1 MTHKLFLPFSANRET
16 VEDWE
21 NGQQLIKFL
30 DQLDIFE
37 SCGKKA
43 EIESLESLLN
53 GQLRGNYLTKFY
65 LPLSMDTHINSKR
78 AQTQLISGPVS
89 KLSQPTYQPT
99 FDSSASPFSSQS
111 YSQRD
116 SGLES
121 EILSQQY
128 SHPLSQPKFTQIDY
142 LQTYLNQSDHFNDFS
157 QPYHSGSSPRWSGDP
172 YSQGNFSQTGPYR
185 L

>member
-1 MTHKLFLPFSANRET
+1 MNLWVIIYDIISPFSADRET

-78 AQTQLISGPVS
+78 AQTQLISGPVT
-89 KLSQPTYQPT
+89 KMSQPTYQPT
-99 FDSSASPFSSQS
+99 FNPCSSTSPFSSQS

-121 EILSQQY
+121 ENYSQQY
-128 SHPLSQPKFTQIDY
+128 SQSLSQHNTLLHD
-142 LQTYLNQSDHFNDFS
+142 SHHVNDFYRANPSEFSPGRSVDPFS
-157 QPYHSGSSPRWSGDP
+157 QE
-172 YSQGNFSQTGPYR
+172 YSSQTGPYR
-185 L
+185 F

>member
-1 MTHKLFLPFSANRET
+1 M
-16 VEDWE
+16 
-21 NGQQLIKFL
+21 

-78 AQTQLISGPVS
+78 AQSQLISGPVS

-99 FDSSASPFSSQS
+99 FDSSVSSFSSQT

-121 EILSQQY
+121 ENYSQQY
-128 SHPLSQPKFTQIDY
+128 YSQNLSQPKLTQIDY
-142 LQTYLNQSDHFNDFS
+142 LQTYLNQSDHLNNFS
-157 QPYHSGSSPRWSGDP
+157 QPNHSGSGPRRSVDP
-172 YSQGNFSQTGPYR
+172 YSQGTFSQSDPYR

>member
-1 MTHKLFLPFSANRET
+1 M
-16 VEDWE
+16 EDWE
-21 NGQQLIKFL
+21 NGQQLVKFL

-37 SCGKKA
+37 SGGKKA

-78 AQTQLISGPVS
+78 AQTQVGSQPVSRPVS
-89 KLSQPTYQPT
+89 KLSQSNYQPT
-99 FDSSASPFSSQS
+99 LEPYSSTSPFSSQHN

-121 EILSQQY
+121 Q
-128 SHPLSQPKFTQIDY
+128 
-142 LQTYLNQSDHFNDFS
+142 
-157 QPYHSGSSPRWSGDP
+157 
-172 YSQGNFSQTGPYR
+172 NFSQNSFQSHHINDFYGKKIP
-185 L
+185 

>member
-1 MTHKLFLPFSANRET
+1 M
-16 VEDWE
+16 
-21 NGQQLIKFL
+21 

>member
-1 MTHKLFLPFSANRET
+1 M
-16 VEDWE
+16 EDWE
-21 NGQQLIKFL
+21 NGQQLVKFL

-65 LPLSMDTHINSKR
+65 LPLSMDTHISSKR
-78 AQTQLISGPVS
+78 AQTQPVSRPVS
-89 KLSQPTYQPT
+89 KLSQSTYQPEPY
-99 FDSSASPFSSQS
+99 SSTSPFSSQHN

-121 EILSQQY
+121 QNYSQQY
-128 SHPLSQPKFTQIDY
+128 SQNFSQNGF
-142 LQTYLNQSDHFNDFS
+142 HHMNDFS
-157 QPYHSGSSPRWSGDP
+157 QPCHSESGPSQSVDP
-172 YSQGNFSQTGPYR
+172 YSLGYTSQTSQYR